1 MALFDTLQSTR
12 KLRANGASE
21 PLAEAT
27 VEVIHDATEA
37 ATSDL
42 ATRAD
47 LAELKADL
55 YRAMWIFGAG
65 IVTINLTAIGAA
77 TGLIIA
83 FG

>member
-1 MALFDTLQSTR
+1 MPVR
-12 KLRANGASE
+12 KLRDNGVDQPA
-21 PLAEAT
+21 AQAT
-27 VEVIHDATEA
+27 VEVVRDATEA